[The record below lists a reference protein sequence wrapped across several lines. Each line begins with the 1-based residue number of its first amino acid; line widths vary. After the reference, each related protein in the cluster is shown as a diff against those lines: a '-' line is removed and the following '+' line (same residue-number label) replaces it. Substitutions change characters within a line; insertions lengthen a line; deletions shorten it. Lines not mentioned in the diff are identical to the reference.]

1 MNNFTVYS
9 REGCP
14 YCEKI
19 KEVMQLAKLQH
30 RVYDLGTDFTRE
42 EFYSQFGYGSTF
54 PQVVVDNKNLGGCID
69 AVKYL
74 REQKIIW
81 LTFIKE
87 SSIIKL
93 LL

>member
-1 MNNFTVYS
+1 MNFTVYS

-14 YCEKI
+14 YCIKI
-19 KEVMQLAKLQH
+19 KEVMQLATLQH

-42 EFYSQFGYGSTF
+42 EFYSQFGKGSTF

-81 LTFIKE
+81 LTFTKE
-87 SSIIKL
+87 
-93 LL
+93 